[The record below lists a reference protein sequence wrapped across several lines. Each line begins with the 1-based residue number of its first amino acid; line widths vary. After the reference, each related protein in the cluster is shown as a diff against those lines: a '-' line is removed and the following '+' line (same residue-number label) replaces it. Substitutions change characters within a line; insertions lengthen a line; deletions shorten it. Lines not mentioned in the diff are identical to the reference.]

1 MEEQKRPTGV
11 TIIAILTIVGGILIF
26 VLGISLTALSIL
38 TSVSP
43 TNISI
48 TTNTNTSNNNFSNDV
63 TSFFIIFSAVVGSV
77 FLVMGIAYLTMFY
90 GLLKGKGWAWLL
102 TMVLL
107 IVGIIIQI
115 VSITAGDVFTLSE
128 INKDRTNS
136 RSTVSEITISIIGIA
151 INMLIISYLLRPHVR
166 AYFGRLYS

>member
-1 MEEQKRPTGV
+1 LEEQKRPTGV

-26 VLGISLTALSIL
+26 VLGISFTALWAL

-43 TNISI
+43 TKISI
-48 TTNTNTSNNNFSNDV
+48 TTNTNNNNSTNDV
-63 TSFFIIFSAVVGSV
+63 TDSFIIFSAVVGCV
-77 FLVMGIAYLTMFY
+77 LLAMGIGYLTIFY

-115 VSITAGDVFTLSE
+115 VSITSGDVFNLSE
-128 INKDRTNS
+128 FNKDRINS
-136 RSTVSEITISIIGIA
+136 RSTVSEFTISIIGIV
-151 INMLIISYLLRPHVR
+151 INMLIIYYLLRPHVR

>member
-1 MEEQKRPTGV
+1 LEEQKRPTGV

-26 VLGISLTALSIL
+26 VLGISLTALWIL

-43 TNISI
+43 INISI
-48 TTNTNTSNNNFSNDV
+48 TTNTTNNNSTNDV
-63 TSFFIIFSAVVGSV
+63 TGSFIIFSAVVGCV
-77 FLVMGIAYLTMFY
+77 FLAMGIGYLTIFY

-115 VSITAGDVFTLSE
+115 VSITSGDVFNLSE
-128 INKDRTNS
+128 INKDRFIN
-136 RSTVSEITISIIGIA
+136 RSTVSEITISVIGMV
-151 INMLIISYLLRPHVR
+151 INMLIIYYLLRPHVR